1 MHLDSEILESSSPAK
16 QKKNPLF
23 KGFDMKDLS
32 QEKELINK
40 CLQGSSESWQL
51 FIKQYSS
58 LVYYVIQKV
67 IRSKDFS
74 ASPED
79 IDDLHNDIFL
89 SIMDKNGH
97 KLRLYEGKN
106 GCSFSTWIRV
116 IAVRAAIDYMR
127 RKKESVSFSDDRAE
141 METGQKEAFSN
152 VFLKVL
158 EDDEQKSALKNLIKS
173 LAPRDQ
179 LFMRLFY
186 YDEVP
191 PRDIARVFNYTTS
204 AVYSRGN
211 FLRKKLKKALEKK
224 QKNKEVNSSI
234 YNNCR
239 DTDLP

>member
-1 MHLDSEILESSSPAK
+1 
-16 QKKNPLF
+16 
-23 KGFDMKDLS
+23 MKDLS
-32 QEKELINK
+32 QEKELIHK
-40 CLQGSSESWQL
+40 CIQGNSESWQL
-51 FIKQYSS
+51 FIKQYTA

-67 IRSKDFS
+67 IRSKDFF

-106 GCSFSTWIRV
+106 GCSVSTWIRV
-116 IAVRAAIDYMR
+116 IAARATIDYMR
-127 RKKESVSFSDDRAE
+127 RKKESVSFSDDRTE
-141 METGQKEAFSN
+141 RETGQKEAFSN

-158 EDDEQKSALKNLIKS
+158 EDEEQRSALKDLIKS

-191 PRDIARVFNYTTS
+191 PREIARVFNYTTS

-211 FLRKKLKKALEKK
+211 FLREKLKKALEKK
-224 QKNKEVNSSI
+224 NKRIKKLIRLFIIIAEI
-234 YNNCR
+234 R
-239 DTDLP
+239 IFHRE